1 MPKIS
6 IGRRTV
12 EREMRQGWAPRQRPT
27 ALVELITTVALALS
41 TVVAVTVVS
50 IGIARADVVSAGAK
64 SDYLAFAIA
73 LSIGLL
79 FAAMSGIT
87 AIAAADPRRR

>member
-6 IGRRTV
+6 IRRSAV
-12 EREMRQGWAPRQRPT
+12 ERETRQGWAPRQRPT

-50 IGIARADVVSAGAK
+50 IGIARADVVGAVAK
-64 SDYLAFAIA
+64 GDYVAFAIA

-79 FAAMSGIT
+79 FAAMTGIT
-87 AIAAADPRRR
+87 AIAAVDRRRR